1 MPTDDQFSDVV
12 EANQSFASTFDARGV
27 PGRAARGLAVLTCM
41 DSRIDPLR
49 MLGLHVG
56 EAKVLRNAGA
66 RVTDEV
72 LDTLV
77 VARYLLDVQ
86 RVMVIAHT
94 RCRMASGTEADLH
107 DAIRAAGGPDTSGIT
122 FGATVD
128 QLGVLRTDVQR
139 IASSPYLTDVTVGG
153 FLYDVDTG
161 ELSRIC

>member
-1 MPTDDQFSDVV
+1 MTDPFSDVL
-12 EANQSFASTFDARGV
+12 EANQSFPARFAGRDV
-27 PGRAARGLAVLTCM
+27 PGRAARGLVVLTCM

-49 MLGLHVG
+49 MLGLQVG
-56 EAKVLRNAGA
+56 DAKVLRNAGA

-72 LDTLV
+72 LDTLI
-77 VARYLLDVQ
+77 VARYLLDVR

-94 RCRMASGTEADLH
+94 KCRMASGTEAELH

-128 QLGVLRTDVQR
+128 QLGALRADVAQVT
-139 IASSPYLTDVTVGG
+139 SSPFLTGVDVGG

-161 ELSRIC
+161 LVSRVL